1 MGIDFSKVYGDQE
14 EPQKSGAGRKPQ
26 TKQTPARGKSLY
38 AAALGADES
47 EEAPARGRGRT
58 PARRDDESEE
68 APARGRGR
76 GRGRSQRD
84 DASEE
89 APARGRSRARRDD
102 DASEEAPARGRGRA
116 RRDDA
121 SDEAPRV
128 SSRRGKAS
136 RDDAS
141 EEVPVRGRRRTR
153 KPRHDESSAEAPAL
167 ERDDADDEGEPRPR
181 SRRARRQDGRAS
193 RAREESAR
201 LAAAKARPLVDDGK
215 VGGEFRQFGLCLP
228 LLRAIDDMGWTGPSP
243 IQELV
248 LPVAVTGVDVVGQAR
263 TGTGKTGAFA
273 IPLIDQYATRPEELG
288 AGRLPVALVLS
299 PTRELALQIYR
310 QLEQL
315 GSYTKLRSV
324 AVYGGAPMEPQ
335 LRALRA
341 GADIVVGTPGR
352 VMDHIR
358 RSTLRLDEVTTFI
371 LDEADRMFD
380 LGFRD
385 DIYWVSRRLPEER
398 QTMLLSATMPDE
410 IVKLAEEVT
419 NHPELIYT
427 TQGKEEEQTVD
438 TIEQFYASVDPQR
451 KIGLLEHL
459 VALEEPEKGIVFTR
473 TKRGA
478 DRVAERL
485 RKAGF
490 DAGEIHSDLRQKQRE
505 RILERFREGDLQ
517 LMIATDV
524 AARGLD
530 IQGVTHVFNFDVPQ
544 HAEDYVHR
552 VGRTA
557 RMGRTGRA
565 ITFVTKNDGT
575 FLNEID
581 KLINKQVPYYP
592 IEGYRTEANAE
603 EKARSEERE
612 NRGRPPGEHPF
623 AKNLSPAL
631 QAILAKS
638 AAKPGGRGGR
648 GGPGGG
654 RGGPSGGRKG
664 RGRGSR

>member
-1 MGIDFSKVYGDQE
+1 MGIDFSKVYGGQE
-14 EPQKSGAGRKPQ
+14 EPQNSGTGRKPQ
-26 TKQTPARGKSLY
+26 ASTGPARGKSLY
-38 AAALGADES
+38 AAALGADDES
-47 EEAPARGRGRT
+47 EEAPARGRGSRAKERDESEEA
-58 PARRDDESEE
+58 PARARGSRSTSKREDESEE

-76 GRGRSQRD
+76 GSRSTSKRED
-84 DASEE
+84 E
-89 APARGRSRARRDD
+89 
-102 DASEEAPARGRGRA
+102 SEEAPARGRGSRSTSK
-116 RRDDA
+116 RE
-121 SDEAPRV
+121 DE
-128 SSRRGKAS
+128 
-136 RDDAS
+136 S

-153 KPRHDESSAEAPAL
+153 KPRHDDESAETPAL
-167 ERDDADDEGEPRPR
+167 KTEDEEQPRPR
-181 SRRARRQDGRAS
+181 SRRARRQDGHAS
-193 RAREESAR
+193 QAREESAR
-201 LAAAKARPLVDDGK
+201 LAAAKARPLVDDGE
-215 VGGEFRQFGLCLP
+215 VGGGFRAFGLCLP
-228 LLRAIDDMGWTGPSP
+228 LLRAIDDMGWADPSP

-273 IPLIDQYATRPEELG
+273 IPLINKYATRPEEAG
-288 AGRLPVALVLS
+288 PGRLPVGLILS

-315 GSYTKLRSV
+315 GAYTKLRSV

-358 RSTLRLDEVTTFI
+358 RSTLRLDEVTCFI

-385 DIYWVSRRLPEER
+385 DIYWVSRRLPDVR

-410 IVKLAEEVT
+410 IVRLAEEVT
-419 NHPELIYT
+419 DTPELIYT
-427 TQGKEEEQTVD
+427 TQGKEESQTVD

-451 KIGLLEHL
+451 KIGLLEHI
-459 VALEEPEKGIVFTR
+459 VALEQPEKGIVFTR

-530 IQGVTHVFNFDVPQ
+530 IQGVTHVINFDVPQ

-565 ITFVTKNDGT
+565 ITFVTKNDGM

-592 IEGYRTEANAE
+592 IEGFRTEANDE
-603 EKARSEERE
+603 EKARSAERE

-631 QAILAKS
+631 QLILAKS
-638 AAKPGGRGGR
+638 AGKPGGR

-654 RGGPSGGRKG
+654 RGGPRGGGRSGPSGGRKG
-664 RGRGSR
+664 GRGR